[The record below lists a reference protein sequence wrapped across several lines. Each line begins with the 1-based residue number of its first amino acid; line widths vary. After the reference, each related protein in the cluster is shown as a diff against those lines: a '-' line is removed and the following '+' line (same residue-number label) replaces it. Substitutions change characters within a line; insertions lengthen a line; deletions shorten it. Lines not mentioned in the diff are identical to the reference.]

1 MVLNIHFGP
10 TRPSNF
16 SNIHPALR
24 RRNPTVKILFQSILT
39 SEMEDATGR
48 GARRGSDEYARRAA
62 RLARVP
68 GGDRVHE
75 RAGIGAAED
84 GHGPAA
90 AATGDLGAVHAGLRT
105 RATDERHE
113 RVRAAGSESA
123 GGIAGVRLVHERAE
137 TLCTLSETV

>member
-1 MVLNIHFGP
+1 
-10 TRPSNF
+10 
-16 SNIHPALR
+16 
-24 RRNPTVKILFQSILT
+24 
-39 SEMEDATGR
+39 MEDATGR